1 MQTDV
6 TRNIAARPPAIFAVV
21 SDIAH
26 WPQIFGAVR
35 NIEPLT
41 DGPVREGTRL
51 RENRIMFGHEA
62 TEEMEVATFKP
73 PHEFGL
79 TLDNRGMHWEREFII
94 DALASGGSRVMLVFR
109 SRPEGGVGRTMQPLM
124 RPFMQIVLRDE
135 MERDLADLA
144 AAVSSRISI
153 KVTGRAKR

>member
-41 DGPVREGTRL
+41 DGPVSRTGTRL
-51 RENRIMFGHEA
+51 R
-62 TEEMEVATFKP
+62 
-73 PHEFGL
+73 
-79 TLDNRGMHWEREFII
+79 
-94 DALASGGSRVMLVFR
+94 DALTTSPSHENLRQVDDSR
-109 SRPEGGVGRTMQPLM
+109 
-124 RPFMQIVLRDE
+124 
-135 MERDLADLA
+135 
-144 AAVSSRISI
+144 
-153 KVTGRAKR
+153 